1 MNKKNYSSSV
11 FTSLDHKLMK
21 LEHIKH
27 DENLLTGKNCF
38 TRKKRKLSFI
48 EDMKILM
55 SVGSSSMKKELF
67 RYFNYDI
74 NTVSLPGF
82 IKSRA
87 KIKDEAFKELMKMM
101 NKAYPCNKTYKG
113 YRLLAVDGSEL
124 PVSTDI
130 NDTDTHCNDS
140 SKDGHDSLHINALYD
155 ILNHRYLDNIVQPIK
170 KKHETNAMI
179 TMARRYEG
187 GKAIFI
193 ADRFYGSFNC
203 VENIRH
209 TNHKFLIRI
218 KDVSSHGYK
227 FKSFKS
233 VTKEGEFDEDIHVI
247 FTNKRTKD
255 ILAHPEIYKVWTD
268 PKKPFDFLD
277 ENNRFY
283 KTDYRV
289 VRIYIGGEEA
299 YETIITNL
307 DRDMFPSSEIK
318 KLYNLRW
325 GIEVSYRHL
334 KYSVSLNALHSR
346 RRDFIRQEIWAR
358 MIMFNIA
365 MIITDHIQDKKSDKK
380 KRRWKY
386 AVNITMAIFFTK
398 EYMIKR
404 KGGDPPDLESLIA
417 SQILP
422 IRPDRHYSR
431 NVRSQPHVSFGYR
444 FS

>member
-218 KDVSSHGYK
+218 KD
-227 FKSFKS
+227 
-233 VTKEGEFDEDIHVI
+233 
-247 FTNKRTKD
+247 
-255 ILAHPEIYKVWTD
+255 
-268 PKKPFDFLD
+268 
-277 ENNRFY
+277 
-283 KTDYRV
+283 
-289 VRIYIGGEEA
+289 
-299 YETIITNL
+299 
-307 DRDMFPSSEIK
+307 
-318 KLYNLRW
+318 
-325 GIEVSYRHL
+325 
-334 KYSVSLNALHSR
+334 
-346 RRDFIRQEIWAR
+346 
-358 MIMFNIA
+358 
-365 MIITDHIQDKKSDKK
+365 
-380 KRRWKY
+380 
-386 AVNITMAIFFTK
+386 
-398 EYMIKR
+398 
-404 KGGDPPDLESLIA
+404 
-417 SQILP
+417 
-422 IRPDRHYSR
+422 
-431 NVRSQPHVSFGYR
+431 
-444 FS
+444 

>member
-1 MNKKNYSSSV
+1 MSRRLFCDKV
-11 FTSLDHKLMK
+11 FTTLDHKLQK
-21 LEHIKH
+21 LDRLKH
-27 DENLLTGKNCF
+27 SENLLTGKNCF
-38 TRKKRKLSFI
+38 TRKERKLSFR

-55 SVGSSSMKKELF
+55 SVGSASMKKELF
-67 RYFNYDI
+67 DYFDYDSD
-74 NTVSLPGF
+74 TVSLPGF
-82 IKSRA
+82 IRSRA
-87 KIKDEAFKELMKMM
+87 KIKEEAFKELMKMM
-101 NKAYPCNKTYKG
+101 NKAYPCKKTYKG

-130 NDTDTHCNDS
+130 NDIETHCNDS
-140 SKDGHDSLHINALYD
+140 SKDGHDSLHINAVYD
-155 ILNHRYLDNIVQPIK
+155 VLNHRYIDNIVQPIK

-179 TMARRYEG
+179 KMVRRYEG
-187 GKAIFI
+187 DKAIFI

-218 KDVSSHGYK
+218 KDVTSYSYK
-227 FKSFKS
+227 FKYVPS
-233 VTKEGEFDEDIHVI
+233 VMKEGEFDEDIHVI

-268 PKKPFDFLD
+268 PKKRFDFLNED
-277 ENNRFY
+277 NHFY
-283 KTDYRV
+283 EADYRV
-289 VRIYIGGEEA
+289 VRFHTGGEEA

-380 KRRWKY
+380 KRRWEY

-431 NVRSQPHVSFGYR
+431 NVRSQPYVSFGYR